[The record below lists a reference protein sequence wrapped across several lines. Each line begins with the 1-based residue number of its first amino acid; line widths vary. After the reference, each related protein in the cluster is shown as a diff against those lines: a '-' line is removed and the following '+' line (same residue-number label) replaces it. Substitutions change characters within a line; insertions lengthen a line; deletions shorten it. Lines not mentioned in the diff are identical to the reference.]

1 MTTEEKQGRFVKG
14 RYVIDEEPVAEVQE
28 QGSRGDEA
36 SHDATSKTPSIEDLI
51 QLTSK
56 NVEVTVESVIVLG
69 KKLFMTQEGRDHI
82 EDKTR
87 QIGDE
92 LQKTVGEIAE
102 AAKRAIEKK

>member
-14 RYVIDEEPVAEVQE
+14 RYVIDEEPVTGAQE
-28 QGSRGDEA
+28 DGSTGEEA
-36 SHDATSKTPSIEDLI
+36 SPDATSKKPSIEDLI

-56 NVEVTVESVIVLG
+56 NVEMTVESVIVLG

-82 EDKTR
+82 ENKTR

-92 LQKTVGEIAE
+92 LQKTVGEIAD

>member
-1 MTTEEKQGRFVKG
+1 MTTEERKGRFVKG
-14 RYVIDEEPVAEVQE
+14 RYVIDEEPVAGAQE
-28 QGSRGDEA
+28 QGSPGEEA
-36 SHDATSKTPSIEDLI
+36 SHDTTSKTPSIEDLI
-51 QLTSK
+51 NLTSK

-82 EDKTR
+82 ENKTR

>member
-1 MTTEEKQGRFVKG
+1 MTTEERQGRFVKG
-14 RYVIDEEPVAEVQE
+14 RYVFDEEPVAAAHE
-28 QGSRGDEA
+28 QGSTGEEA
-36 SHDATSKTPSIEDLI
+36 SHDTTSKTPSIEDLI

-56 NVEVTVESVIVLG
+56 NVELTVESVIVLG

-82 EDKTR
+82 ENKTR

-92 LQKTVGEIAE
+92 LQKTVGELAE

>member
-1 MTTEEKQGRFVKG
+1 MTTDEKKGRFIQGRFV
-14 RYVIDEEPVAEVQE
+14 IDEAPAPEPSHTEEAEE
-28 QGSRGDEA
+28 TKA
-36 SHDATSKTPSIEDLI
+36 NKPTIEDLI

-56 NVEVTVESVIVLG
+56 NVEMTIESVVVLG
-69 KKLFMTQEGRDHI
+69 KKLFLTQEGRDHI
-82 EDKTR
+82 ENKTR